1 MTNKYAVYT
10 KITNIDGSEKD
21 VIIMNVSASSLC
33 AAEHVIL
40 DNYRT
45 IDNALAFEMGAH
57 SEYFSTLMNVSE
69 CMDISDFARRYN
81 GMMARRQM
89 HVDYYLEEISEA
101 QTDNERLNDDVNALY
116 LEIATLQKRISHLR
130 FQEENNNAY
139 IENMQAELQDFCIK
153 AKLDPVH
160 SSEYDQGIA

>member
-1 MTNKYAVYT
+1 MANKYAVYT
-10 KITNIDGSEKD
+10 KVSSVDGREKD
-21 VIIMNVSASSLC
+21 VMIMNVSAGSLC

-101 QTDNERLNDDVNALY
+101 QADNERLNDDINALY
-116 LEIATLQKRISHLR
+116 QEIAALQKRISHLR
-130 FQEENNNAY
+130 FQEENNDAY
-139 IENMQAELQDFCIK
+139 IKDMQTELQDFCRK

-160 SSEYDQGIA
+160 SSEYVQGIA